1 MDGLREAVDMIQ
13 QLPVKT
19 GCTFYQVRN
28 SDVNKAT
35 HDKAKA
41 MGRNSKSKILNL
53 RINGSNGMSVYRAV
67 WPQFANATNIL
78 S

>member
-1 MDGLREAVDMIQ
+1 MP
-13 QLPVKT
+13 LPQ
-19 GCTFYQVRN
+19 GAGWLNMGPC

-35 HDKAKA
+35 HVKAKAKAKA
-41 MGRNSKSKILNL
+41 MGRNYKGKILNL

-67 WPQFANATNIL
+67 WPQFANATNRL